1 MYDPMM
7 DTDLYWRVSNQLRR
21 DGWEGAGNRWRDPL
35 TGCYRTLEGAAQTA
49 FLRGFPR
56 RLNEAMVELGRQMR
70 PQIEAINEAARKF
83 GEAANDPRNYD
94 SGRRDRV

>member
-35 TGCYRTLEGAAQTA
+35 TRRYHPLGRAVQAA
-49 FLRGFPR
+49 FLRGFPK
-56 RLNEAMVELGRQMR
+56 RLTGAMAELGRQIR
-70 PQIEAINEAARKF
+70 PQIEAINEAARKLA
-83 GEAANDPRNYD
+83 ETAERDPRV
-94 SGRRDRV
+94 RLWRE